1 MTFAAEEVERVWE
14 EEEEEREISLGLVD
28 WTHHRGAK
36 KKKRRTFCLA
46 KRKTDR
52 KRERKSIGQRLDAEV
67 FLMLRQICAFTE
79 RILF

>member
-36 KKKRRTFCLA
+36 KKKKNILSGQEKNRQE
-46 KRKTDR
+46 
-52 KRERKSIGQRLDAEV
+52 KREEKYW
-67 FLMLRQICAFTE
+67 TE
-79 RILF
+79 IRCRSLFNAQANLCIH